1 MSLSTPIL
9 TVLSWASAGLASP
22 RLASAII
29 APRCAMVV
37 LIYIPP
43 CVRLFQR
50 VRCKLEL
57 LDALSG
63 IDLGGIDVALRIDR
77 HGVNPVELAGVAA
90 VMAEAADHA
99 AVVALQHANLIVLA
113 IGAEQIALLRIRP
126 DRNIP
131 HRTVSERVLFIEP
144 FGHEGAVLLE
154 HLDAVVDA
162 VADIHKAVI
171 GDLDAMHGIAE
182 LLRHRR
188 FRIVGGLLVV
198 VRRLAVSAPVPLVGA
213 GGGVEHDDAAVA
225 VAVGDVDFVGGV
237 VDGGLG
243 GLAELGGVVAA
254 FGRRDAADL
263 HHELA
268 VGTEFHDDIVIVG
281 ITGEPNIALV
291 VDFDA
296 VLAAD
301 PFIAFA
307 GT

>member
-22 RLASAII
+22 RLSAMM

-37 LIYIPP
+37 FIEIPP
-43 CVRLFQR
+43 WVWLFQR
-50 VRCKLEL
+50 VRCQPEF

-63 IDLGGIDVALRIDR
+63 IDLGGIDVALGIDR

-90 VMAEAADHA
+90 VVPEAAGHA
-99 AVVALQHANLIVLA
+99 AVLALQHADLVVLA
-113 IGAEQIALLRIRP
+113 VGAEQITLLGVGP
-126 DRNIP
+126 DCDIP
-131 HRTVSERVLFIEP
+131 HRAIAERVLLVEP
-144 FGHEGAVLLE
+144 FGHEAAVLLE

-162 VADIHKAVI
+162 VADIDKAVI
-171 GDLDAMHGIAE
+171 GDLDAMHRIAE

-188 FRIVGGLLVV
+188 FRIIGGLLVV
-198 VRRLAVSAPVPLVGA
+198 VRRLAVSPPVPLVGA

-254 FGRRDAADL
+254 LGRRYLADL
-263 HHELA
+263 HHEL
-268 VGTEFHDDIVIVG
+268 
-281 ITGEPNIALV
+281 
-291 VDFDA
+291 
-296 VLAAD
+296 
-301 PFIAFA
+301 
-307 GT
+307 